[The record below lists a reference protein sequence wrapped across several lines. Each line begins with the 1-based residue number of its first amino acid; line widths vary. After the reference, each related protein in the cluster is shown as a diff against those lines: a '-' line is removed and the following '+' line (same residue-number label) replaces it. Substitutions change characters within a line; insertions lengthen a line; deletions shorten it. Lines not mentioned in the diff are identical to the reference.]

1 MGGIKFV
8 LLAPSMLVFCL
19 FHGELFRLRLPFDMS
34 HVFQAGAL
42 FVSGHLSCLATW
54 RRSITKLRL
63 IDDRLSLSGYA
74 PRGDR
79 RIGVAW
85 LLGLNYYDNKSILMR
100 I

>member
-19 FHGELFRLRLPFDMS
+19 FDGELFRLRLPFDMS

-42 FVSGHLSCLATW
+42 FVSGHLSCLAAW

-63 IDDRLSLSGYA
+63 IDDRLSLSPAMHPGA
-74 PRGDR
+74 IAESVWRGSL
-79 RIGVAW
+79 V
-85 LLGLNYYDNKSILMR
+85 
-100 I
+100 